1 MTIAYG
7 HGLATTPV
15 HFAAAVAALVNG
27 GTKVTPTVLARRTP
41 GAGERLVS
49 AQTSASMRDLLRLNV
64 TSPQGTGRRAE
75 VAGYRVG
82 GKTGT
87 AEMPGKGGYQ
97 RKAVIS
103 SFVGAFPM
111 DAPRFLTFVS
121 IFEPRAS
128 EETKGQIT
136 AGLNAA
142 PVTGRVI
149 ARVAPLLDV
158 LPERVAQ
165 EAGAGERIDAAAKA
179 KY

>member
-1 MTIAYG
+1 M
-7 HGLATTPV
+7 
-15 HFAAAVAALVNG
+15 
-27 GTKVTPTVLARRTP
+27 
-41 GAGERLVS
+41 
-49 AQTSASMRDLLRLNV
+49 

-97 RKAVIS
+97 KKSVIS
-103 SFVGAFPM
+103 SFVAAFPM

-121 IFEPRAS
+121 LFEPRAS

-136 AGLNAA
+136 AGVNAA

-149 ARVAPLLDV
+149 ARIAPLVDV
-158 LPERVAQ
+158 LPERTTQ
-165 EAGAGERIDAAAKA
+165 ETISRPN
-179 KY
+179 